1 MGDYLEKYLKKE
13 NESIVQLWNK
23 IIDKQ
28 MDFTNELLDISIQ
41 NNIKSYECLIEQKKE
56 TITEYTK
63 LIDIFLNNNEVDIAT
78 PTKSLIE
85 KQNEDIDKLK
95 QDLQSLNELHG
106 ALMDKSLDEVPKRVF
121 ENLQK

>member
-63 LIDIFLNNNEVDIAT
+63 LIDMFLNNNEVDIAT

>member
-63 LIDIFLNNNEVDIAT
+63 LIDIFLNNEVDIAT

-106 ALMDKSLDEVPKRVF
+106 ALMDKSLDEVPKRGF

>member
-1 MGDYLEKYLKKE
+1 MGNYLEKYLKKE

-56 TITEYTK
+56 TITEYTN
-63 LIDIFLNNNEVDIAT
+63 LIDIFLNNNEVDITT

-85 KQNEDIDKLK
+85 KQNDDIDRLK
-95 QDLQSLNELHG
+95 QDLHSLNELHD

>member
-1 MGDYLEKYLKKE
+1 MEKYLKKE

-63 LIDIFLNNNEVDIAT
+63 LIDIFLNNEVDIAT